1 MFSQAE
7 AKLTPFWEG
16 LKLLRLV
23 KRLGSLHNLLKTS
36 WQVAFMGEY
45 QLSVAGFTGAGPEEE
60 EYDGAADEDEDWLS
74 ALPAHKLNF
83 PTTKSKRWPLLASEE

>member
-1 MFSQAE
+1 
-7 AKLTPFWEG
+7 
-16 LKLLRLV
+16 V

-60 EYDGAADEDEDWLS
+60 EYDGAADEDED
-74 ALPAHKLNF
+74 
-83 PTTKSKRWPLLASEE
+83 